1 MKPRDLLAMIIGVG
15 VILWGLITIAG
26 LTFRGKSISEAGGE
40 FFVAIGGV
48 LAGAIATYLAARNGD
63 K

>member
-1 MKPRDLLAMIIGVG
+1 MVIGVG
-15 VILWGLITIAG
+15 VIAWGLITIVG

-63 K
+63 NHK